1 MDQVKTLVGSL
12 TGRQLTTILIVVILV
27 AGGIY
32 GLQRWQR
39 ESGFKPLYSE
49 LAAEDAASVIQK
61 LKEDGVSYRLSS
73 DGKTVE
79 APEERVP
86 ELRLEMASVGLPKS
100 GRIGFEIF
108 DKTNFGMTDFAEHIN
123 YQRALEGELERS
135 VMAIS
140 QVEQARVHVSFP
152 QESVFTE
159 ARQPAKASVLIR
171 LRNGAQLPE
180 SAVPAIMH
188 LISSAVEGLSPDAV
202 SVLDVRGNLLNR
214 AKRTSDHNE
223 ETSEAALDY
232 QRKVEQSLA
241 AKLDS
246 TLEPLVGNGRFRTA
260 VSADVDMTSGDQ
272 SEENFDP
279 TKSVMVSS
287 QTTED
292 GSTASRVIAGVP
304 GTASNLP
311 DAAPRPSNSGGGASR
326 RTENVSYQSSRTV
339 KHTVLPQG
347 TIRRLSVSILL
358 DNEVHNEGTGADAKR
373 TLTPPSPERLK
384 TIHDLASAAI
394 GLNMDRGD
402 QLIVESLPFE
412 SSLNVNQF
420 ETPLLEDGG
429 KERAGK
435 RAKPV
440 QQQPGLSSWIETF
453 QKNPKFK
460 MIVGGAAGG
469 FVLLVSG
476 LFFALRK
483 RKGSVSVRQASTQV
497 ESLPSPPE
505 ERRPVLPPP
514 ARDEWQP
521 SAPVASPS
529 HALATISAPP
539 VTERDLTEQVRKV
552 ALKDA
557 EVSVGV
563 LRGWLREEQN

>member
-1 MDQVKTLVGSL
+1 MVFNAGSAKADSGRCTANSPRKTRLPS
-12 TGRQLTTILIVVILV
+12 
-27 AGGIY
+27 
-32 GLQRWQR
+32 
-39 ESGFKPLYSE
+39 
-49 LAAEDAASVIQK
+49 IQK
-61 LKEDGVSYRLSS
+61 LKEDGVAYRLSS

-79 APEERVP
+79 APEDRVP
-86 ELRLEMASVGLPKS
+86 ELRLEMASIGLPKS

-241 AKLDS
+241 AKLES
-246 TLEPLVGNGRFRTA
+246 TLEPLVGNGKFRTA
-260 VSADVDMTSGDQ
+260 VSADVDMSSGDQ

-279 TKSVMVSS
+279 AKSVMVSS

-292 GSTASRVIAGVP
+292 GSTGSRVTAGVP

-358 DNEVHNEGTGADAKR
+358 DNEVHNEGTGANAKR

-384 TIHDLASAAI
+384 TIRDLASAAI
-394 GLNMDRGD
+394 GLSMDRGEPAD
-402 QLIVESLPFE
+402 RRK
-412 SSLNVNQF
+412 SS
-420 ETPLLEDGG
+420 
-429 KERAGK
+429 
-435 RAKPV
+435 
-440 QQQPGLSSWIETF
+440 I
-453 QKNPKFK
+453 
-460 MIVGGAAGG
+460 
-469 FVLLVSG
+469 
-476 LFFALRK
+476 
-483 RKGSVSVRQASTQV
+483 
-497 ESLPSPPE
+497 
-505 ERRPVLPPP
+505 
-514 ARDEWQP
+514 
-521 SAPVASPS
+521 
-529 HALATISAPP
+529 
-539 VTERDLTEQVRKV
+539 
-552 ALKDA
+552 
-557 EVSVGV
+557 
-563 LRGWLREEQN
+563 